1 MKTIKVVFCK
11 ELRRVLFDKKMLF
24 GLFVLPILLMM
35 IIFGVMVMMVINM
48 QADIR
53 AHQSRVVIV
62 NAPEDFKTF
71 LSAQETEAE
80 LIYQQSGEILQGNEV
95 DKSDRKAEESKLE
108 EADMSKLKKEILE
121 GATDLMISFPEDFSE
136 QVSALEG
143 ETLNNLSNS
152 MVSVPQVKTYYN
164 PSEDYSDSAKGS
176 FDKLLEDYRLELLEQ
191 RIGTLD
197 KIQIFTV
204 DSDNEEQVIQDDN
217 KAGGKMLGTM
227 LPYMICMLLFAGVMS
242 FGADAFAGEKERGT
256 LATLLVAPVKRSHI
270 VYGKLLALMVL
281 AALSALD
288 YGISMLASFP
298 LMAVSMG
305 DSGMS
310 FHISFG
316 QAVLMLAIIV
326 SLVFVYVA
334 IIGTCAVFA
343 KNMKEAST
351 FLTPA
356 YLLVIVMGMMTMFVT
371 GDTPTRSYLLPLYG
385 SSMALRNVLTQEIS
399 TLQALLTIGVNLLIG
414 AVLAAIMSK
423 AFDSERIMFDA

>member
-24 GLFVLPILLMM
+24 GLFVLPILLMAV
-35 IIFGVMVMMVINM
+35 IFGVMVMMVMNM
-48 QADIR
+48 QADIE
-53 AHQSRVVIV
+53 AHQPKVVIV
-62 NAPEDFKTF
+62 NAPEDFQSF
-71 LSAQETEAE
+71 LSGQKTEAE
-80 LIYQQSGEILQGNEV
+80 LVYQQWEDEALEKK
-95 DKSDRKAEESKLE
+95 DDSKTGVQ
-108 EADMSKLKKEILE
+108 KVKNEILE
-121 GATDLMISFPEDFSE
+121 GDTDLMIFFPEDFSE
-136 QVSALEG
+136 QILVLEAEKLYDDSG
-143 ETLNNLSNS
+143 SP
-152 MVSVPQVKTYYN
+152 VSVPQVKTYYN
-164 PSEDYSDSAKGS
+164 PSEDYSESAKQS
-176 FDKLLEDYRLELLEQ
+176 FDDLLEDYRLMLLEQ
-191 RIGTLD
+191 RVGSLD
-197 KIQIFTV
+197 KVQVFTV
-204 DSDNEEQVIQDDN
+204 DSDNEEQVIQDDD
-217 KAGGKMLGTM
+217 KAGGKMLGAM

-288 YGISMLASFP
+288 YGISMLVSLPF
-298 LMAVSMG
+298 MAISMG
-305 DSGMS
+305 GSGVS
-310 FHISFG
+310 FHISFLQG
-316 QAVLMLAIIV
+316 CLLLAIIV

-371 GDTPTRSYLLPLYG
+371 GDTPTRSYLVPLYG

-399 TLQALLTIGVNLLIG
+399 TPQALLTIGANLVIG

>member
-24 GLFVLPILLMM
+24 GLFVLPILLMAV
-35 IIFGVMVMMVINM
+35 IFGVMVMMVMNM
-48 QADIR
+48 QADIE
-53 AHQSRVVIV
+53 AHQPKVVIV
-62 NAPEDFKTF
+62 NAPEDFQSF
-71 LSAQETEAE
+71 LSGQKTEAE
-80 LIYQQSGEILQGNEV
+80 LVYQQWEDEALEKK
-95 DKSDRKAEESKLE
+95 DDSKTGVQ
-108 EADMSKLKKEILE
+108 KVKKEILE
-121 GATDLMISFPEDFSE
+121 GDTDLMIFFPEDFSE
-136 QVSALEG
+136 QILVLEA
-143 ETLNNLSNS
+143 EKLYDDSS
-152 MVSVPQVKTYYN
+152 SPVSVPQVKTYYN
-164 PSEDYSDSAKGS
+164 PSEDYSESAKQS
-176 FDKLLEDYRLELLEQ
+176 FDDLLEDYRLMLLEQ
-191 RIGTLD
+191 RVGSLD
-197 KIQIFTV
+197 KVQVFTV
-204 DSDNEEQVIQDDN
+204 DSDNEEQVIQDDD
-217 KAGGKMLGTM
+217 KAGGKMLGAM

-288 YGISMLASFP
+288 YGISMLVSLPF
-298 LMAVSMG
+298 MAISMG
-305 DSGMS
+305 GSGVS
-310 FHISFG
+310 FHISFLQG
-316 QAVLMLAIIV
+316 CLLLAIIV

-371 GDTPTRSYLLPLYG
+371 GDTPTRSYLVPLYG

-399 TLQALLTIGVNLLIG
+399 TPQALLTIGANLVIG
-414 AVLAAIMSK
+414 MILAAIMSK

>member
-1 MKTIKVVFCK
+1 MKTVKVVFCK

-24 GLFVLPILLMM
+24 GLFVLPILLMI
-35 IIFGVMVMMVINM
+35 IIFGVMVMMVLNM
-48 QADIR
+48 QADIQ
-53 AHQSRVVIV
+53 AHESKVVIV
-62 NAPEDFKTF
+62 NAPEDFKDF
-71 LSAQETEAE
+71 LADKEPEAK
-80 LIYQQSGEILQGNEV
+80 LVYQQEGNVVQGEPDAI
-95 DKSDRKAEESKLE
+95 
-108 EADMSKLKKEILE
+108 EADMQGVKREILE
-121 GATDLMISFPEDFSE
+121 GDTDLMISFPEDFLE
-136 QVSALEG
+136 QLSAAEKEELFEASAK
-143 ETLNNLSNS
+143 TIL
-152 MVSVPQVKTYYN
+152 VPQVKTYYN
-164 PSEDYSDSAKGS
+164 PSEDYSDSAKQS
-176 FDKLLEDYRLELLEQ
+176 FDELLEEYRLMLLRE
-191 RIGTLD
+191 RIGSLD
-197 KIQIFTV
+197 RVQVFTV
-204 DSDNEEQVIQDDN
+204 DSDNEEQVIQDDD

-256 LATLLVAPVKRSHI
+256 LAALLVAPVKRSHI

-288 YGISMLASFP
+288 YGISMLLSFP
-298 LMAVSMG
+298 LMAFSMG

-310 FHISFG
+310 FHISLL

-356 YLLVIVMGMMTMFVT
+356 YLLVIVMGMMTMFVS
-371 GDTPTRSYLLPLYG
+371 GDTPTRSYVIPLYG
-385 SSMALRNVLTQEIS
+385 SSMALRNVLTQEINVP
-399 TLQALLTIGVNLLIG
+399 QALLTIGTNLVIG
-414 AVLAAIMSK
+414 AILAAVMSK

>member
-24 GLFVLPILLMM
+24 GLFVLPILLMAV
-35 IIFGVMVMMVINM
+35 IFGVMVMMVMNM
-48 QADIR
+48 QADIE
-53 AHQSRVVIV
+53 AHQPKVVIV
-62 NAPEDFKTF
+62 NAPEDFQSF
-71 LSAQETEAE
+71 LSSQKTEAE
-80 LIYQQSGEILQGNEV
+80 LVYQQWE
-95 DKSDRKAEESKLE
+95 DESLE
-108 EADMSKLKKEILE
+108 KQDDSKTGVQKVKKEILE
-121 GATDLMISFPEDFSE
+121 GDTDLMIFFPEDFSE
-136 QVSALEG
+136 QILVLEAEKLYDDTNG
-143 ETLNNLSNS
+143 SVL
-152 MVSVPQVKTYYN
+152 VPQVKTYYN
-164 PSEDYSDSAKGS
+164 PSEDYSESAKRS
-176 FDKLLEDYRLELLEQ
+176 FDELLEDYRLMLLEQ
-191 RIGTLD
+191 RVGSLD
-197 KIQIFTV
+197 KVQVFTV
-204 DSDNEEQVIQDDN
+204 DSDNEEQVIQDDD
-217 KAGGKMLGTM
+217 KAGGKMLGAM

-288 YGISMLASFP
+288 YGISMLVSLPF
-298 LMAVSMG
+298 MAISMG
-305 DSGMS
+305 GSGVS
-310 FHISFG
+310 FHISFLQG
-316 QAVLMLAIIV
+316 CLLLAIIV

-351 FLTPA
+351 YLTPA

-371 GDTPTRSYLLPLYG
+371 GDTPTRSYLVPLYG

-399 TLQALLTIGVNLLIG
+399 TPQALLTIGANLVIG

>member
-1 MKTIKVVFCK
+1 MKTIKVIFCK

-24 GLFVLPILLMM
+24 GLFVLPILLMAV
-35 IIFGVMVMMVINM
+35 IFGVMVMMVMNM
-48 QADIR
+48 QADIE
-53 AHQSRVVIV
+53 AHQPKVVIV
-62 NAPEDFKTF
+62 NAPEEFKSF
-71 LSAQETEAE
+71 LSGQKTEAE
-80 LIYQQSGEILQGNEV
+80 LIYQQWEDELLEKQG
-95 DKSDRKAEESKLE
+95 DSKT
-108 EADMSKLKKEILE
+108 DVQKVKKEILE
-121 GATDLMISFPEDFSE
+121 GDTDLMISFPEDFSE
-136 QVSALEG
+136 QISVLEKDK
-143 ETLNNLSNS
+143 LYDDSNRAIL
-152 MVSVPQVKTYYN
+152 VPQVKTYYN
-164 PSEDYSDSAKGS
+164 PSEDYSDSAKQS
-176 FDKLLEDYRLELLEQ
+176 FDKLLEDYRLMLLEQ
-191 RIGTLD
+191 RVGSLD
-197 KIQIFTV
+197 KVQVFTV
-204 DSDNEEQVIQDDN
+204 DSDNEEQVIQDDD
-217 KAGGKMLGTM
+217 KAGGKMLGAM

-288 YGISMLASFP
+288 YGISMLVSLP

-305 DSGMS
+305 GSGVS
-310 FHISFG
+310 FHISFLQG
-316 QAVLMLAIIV
+316 CLLLAIIV

-371 GDTPTRSYLLPLYG
+371 GDTKTSSYLVPLYG

-399 TLQALLTIGVNLLIG
+399 TPQALLTIGANLVIG
-414 AVLAAIMSK
+414 MILAAIMSK

>member
-1 MKTIKVVFCK
+1 MKTIKVIFCK

-24 GLFVLPILLMM
+24 GLFVLPILLMAV
-35 IIFGVMVMMVINM
+35 IFGVMVMMVMNM
-48 QADIR
+48 QADIE
-53 AHQSRVVIV
+53 AHQPKVVVV
-62 NAPEDFKTF
+62 NAPEDFKSF
-71 LSAQETEAE
+71 LSRQKTEAE
-80 LIYQQSGEILQGNEV
+80 LIYQQWEDELLEKQGDGKTGV
-95 DKSDRKAEESKLE
+95 QKV
-108 EADMSKLKKEILE
+108 KKEILD
-121 GATDLMISFPEDFSE
+121 GDTDLMISFPEDFSE
-136 QVSALEG
+136 QISVLEKDK
-143 ETLNNLSNS
+143 LYDASNRTIL
-152 MVSVPQVKTYYN
+152 VPQVKTYYN
-164 PSEDYSDSAKGS
+164 PSEDYSDSAKQS
-176 FDKLLEDYRLELLEQ
+176 FDKLLEDYRLTLLEQ
-191 RIGTLD
+191 RVGSLD
-197 KIQIFTV
+197 KVQIFTV
-204 DSDNEEQVIQDDN
+204 DSDNEEQVIQDDD
-217 KAGGKMLGTM
+217 KAGGKMLGAM

-288 YGISMLASFP
+288 YGISMLVSLP

-305 DSGMS
+305 GSGVS
-310 FHISFG
+310 FHISFLQG
-316 QAVLMLAIIV
+316 CLLLAIIV

-356 YLLVIVMGMMTMFVT
+356 YLLVIVMGMMTMFVS
-371 GDTPTRSYLLPLYG
+371 GDTKTSSYLVPLYG

-399 TLQALLTIGVNLLIG
+399 TPQALLTIGANLVIG
-414 AVLAAIMSK
+414 MILAAIMSK

>member
-24 GLFVLPILLMM
+24 GLFVLPILLMAV
-35 IIFGVMVMMVINM
+35 IFGVMVMMVMNM
-48 QADIR
+48 QADIE
-53 AHQSRVVIV
+53 AHQPKVVIV
-62 NAPEDFKTF
+62 NAPEDFQSF
-71 LSAQETEAE
+71 LSGQKTEAE
-80 LIYQQSGEILQGNEV
+80 LVYQQWEDETLEKQDG
-95 DKSDRKAEESKLE
+95 SKTGVQQV
-108 EADMSKLKKEILE
+108 KKEILE
-121 GATDLMISFPEDFSE
+121 GDTDLMIFFPEDFSE
-136 QVSALEG
+136 QISGLEEEKLYDDSASPVL
-143 ETLNNLSNS
+143 
-152 MVSVPQVKTYYN
+152 VPQVKTYYN
-164 PSEDYSDSAKGS
+164 PSEDYSDSAKQS
-176 FDKLLEDYRLELLEQ
+176 FDELLEDYRIMLLEQ
-191 RIGTLD
+191 RVGSLD
-197 KIQIFTV
+197 KVQVFTV
-204 DSDNEEQVIQDDN
+204 DSDNEEQVIQDDD

-288 YGISMLASFP
+288 YGISMLVSLPF
-298 LMAVSMG
+298 MAISMG
-305 DSGMS
+305 SSGVS
-310 FHISFG
+310 FHISFLQG
-316 QAVLMLAIIV
+316 CLLLAIIV

-371 GDTPTRSYLLPLYG
+371 GDTPTRSYLVPLYG

-399 TLQALLTIGVNLLIG
+399 TPQALLTIGANLVIG
-414 AVLAAIMSK
+414 AILAAIMSK

>member
-1 MKTIKVVFCK
+1 MKTIKVIFCK

-24 GLFVLPILLMM
+24 GLFVLPILLMAV
-35 IIFGVMVMMVINM
+35 IFGVMVMMVMNM
-48 QADIR
+48 QADIE
-53 AHQSRVVIV
+53 AHQPKVVVV
-62 NAPEDFKTF
+62 NAPEDFKSF
-71 LSAQETEAE
+71 LSGQKTEAE
-80 LIYQQSGEILQGNEV
+80 LIYQQWEDELLEKQ
-95 DKSDRKAEESKLE
+95 DDSKTGVQ
-108 EADMSKLKKEILE
+108 KVKKEILE
-121 GATDLMISFPEDFSE
+121 GDTDLMISFPEDFSE
-136 QVSALEG
+136 QISVLEKDK
-143 ETLNNLSNS
+143 LYNASDRAIL
-152 MVSVPQVKTYYN
+152 VPQVKTYYN
-164 PSEDYSDSAKGS
+164 PSEDYSDSAKQT
-176 FDKLLEDYRLELLEQ
+176 FDKLLEDYRLTLLEQ
-191 RIGTLD
+191 RVGSLD
-197 KIQIFTV
+197 KVQIFTV
-204 DSDNEEQVIQDDN
+204 DSDNEEQVIQDDD

-288 YGISMLASFP
+288 YGISMLVSLP

-305 DSGMS
+305 GSGVS
-310 FHISFG
+310 FHISFLQG
-316 QAVLMLAIIV
+316 CLLLAIIV

-371 GDTPTRSYLLPLYG
+371 GDTKTSSYLVPLYG

-399 TLQALLTIGVNLLIG
+399 TPQALLTIGANLVIG
-414 AVLAAIMSK
+414 MILAAIMSK